1 MRLMPIALGLMLLP
15 SMALAKDKHP
25 DSDYQDGVLVS
36 FRTIVTGNDCSS
48 SGTVKGTVND
58 SGDVDANSNTR
69 SSCSD
74 DSVRLYSIKVG
85 DNMFELEP
93 MVTGKEAAAGI
104 ATMGW
109 GALFMK
115 RSVLSNQLPGTRL
128 KVRSDKGKI
137 FVKIGDRESPY
148 SVTSAK

>member
-1 MRLMPIALGLMLLP
+1 MRLIPIALGLVLLT

-36 FRTIVTGNDCSS
+36 FRTVVTGNDCSS
-48 SGTVKGTVND
+48 SGTVKGSVDD
-58 SGDVDANSNTR
+58 SGDVDTR
-69 SSCSD
+69 SDASSSCSND
-74 DSVRLYSIKVG
+74 TVRLYTVRVS
-85 DNMFELEP
+85 DNTFELRP
-93 MVTGKEAAAGI
+93 AITGGTLRAA
-104 ATMGW
+104 
-109 GALFMK
+109 FMK
-115 RSVLSNQLPGTRL
+115 GSVLNNQLPGTMI